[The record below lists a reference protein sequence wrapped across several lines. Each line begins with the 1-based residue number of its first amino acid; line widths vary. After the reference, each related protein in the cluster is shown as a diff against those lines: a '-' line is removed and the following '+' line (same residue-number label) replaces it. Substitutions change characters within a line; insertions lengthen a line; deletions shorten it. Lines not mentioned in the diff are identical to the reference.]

1 MSLDTEFG
9 GKSCHTTVPP
19 IDQDQHA
26 EDQPARAE
34 AFPDRTNDAD
44 VGPPAQAEQPP
55 RTDGASERQYP
66 RPMLT
71 MTPDELDQWLQ
82 ARGEPRYRLR
92 QVLHWI
98 YQQPVESFEQMSDI
112 PKSLRRDLHRAFR
125 LWTTRVLERQQAED
139 GTEKLLLRLMDGETV
154 ECVLLR
160 DDRGHRTACIST
172 QVGCAMGCAFCAS
185 GLGGFKRNLAA
196 YEILEQLLHLRRLL
210 PPKERLTHIVVMGM
224 GEPLANLK
232 NLLAAL
238 EVATSPS
245 GLGISGRR
253 VTISTVGIP
262 PAIDR
267 LAETGKPYHLAIS
280 LHAPTDELRSRLV
293 PSNQHTGIKAIM
305 NAADRYF
312 AKTGRRVTLEY
323 VLIAGVNDRL
333 EHAVALAEL
342 VKNRTAFVNV
352 IAYNP
357 VPELPYRSPS
367 PARVQRFV
375 DKLREAGV
383 NARIRFRK
391 GVSIEAGCGQLR
403 RRFLAAKVQD
413 NGARGKAQNGN
424 SLGQVAAAPCDRPNG
439 QDRPTDTAGQSPSA

>member
-1 MSLDTEFG
+1 MSSEDKVGGNFCLTATSAVETE
-9 GKSCHTTVPP
+9 TPTL
-19 IDQDQHA
+19 
-26 EDQPARAE
+26 
-34 AFPDRTNDAD
+34 NDSNSQVSGSSPVSTQASSS
-44 VGPPAQAEQPP
+44 GPWQGESA
-55 RTDGASERQYP
+55 TERQYP
-66 RPMLT
+66 RPILT
-71 MTPDELDQWLQ
+71 MSPEELDQWLQ
-82 ARGEPRYRLR
+82 AKGEPRYRLR
-92 QVLHWI
+92 QVLHWV

-112 PKSLRRDLHRAFR
+112 PKLLRRELHRAFR
-125 LWTTRVLERQQAED
+125 LWTTRVVEHQQAED

-172 QVGCAMGCAFCAS
+172 QVGCAMGCVFCAS

-196 YEILEQLLHLRRLL
+196 YEILEQLLHLKRLL
-210 PPKERLTHIVVMGM
+210 PAKERLTHIVVMGM

-238 EVATSPS
+238 EVATAPN

-262 PAIDR
+262 PAMDR

-280 LHAPTDELRSRLV
+280 LHAPNDELRSRLV
-293 PSNQHTGIKAIM
+293 PSNHHTGIKAIM

-357 VPELPYRSPS
+357 VPELPYRTPS

-383 NARIRFRK
+383 NARVRFRK
-391 GVSIEAGCGQLR
+391 GIRIEAGCGQLR
-403 RRFLAAKVQD
+403 RRFLAAAAQGNGAGAKVQ
-413 NGARGKAQNGN
+413 GGN
-424 SLGQVAAAPCDRPNG
+424 SAGQTAAGSPDSPNG
-439 QDRPTDTAGQSPSA
+439 KTVSPEGGEGTQG